1 MNKYIAILIGVF
13 LFEVSIIATPF
24 KSPES
29 LINVPVGKMY
39 NTGDLDFSIA
49 TGVNSIQSYQFD
61 LSLNYAI
68 NEYFKGGITMINYQ
82 KAVLNVQSLLINSDQ
97 FGEFKL
103 TGGILNISSDP
114 SLSSWDDEKSV
125 NSNNLIHFI
134 VGSRNLLFGRAHFGL
149 AKRRHSGMAS
159 IINGMLF
166 GYNKE
171 IKKLLFMA
179 EFDGSTVNF
188 GIQRINPYKTM
199 IVKMAFSA
207 PVLSPGETDTTNL
220 LSIQFTRRTNIF
232 KRYSDSLKNLE
243 EEYSNFQTL
252 EEDFQNMK
260 IELEQEINDLKKS
273 KELLAKEVEKLHSRE
288 LGDSNLGAEY
298 EVSEEEAFVQGYSN
312 DIQSLMYYQEAE
324 KLFKNEEYYKAIQQL
339 ELAIELS
346 PKEQRFYFVLGSIY
360 YKLKNKKKAFK
371 SWAEAYKIDPTS
383 NDYNKLPNVIKNEI
397 LKEIKRKEIRKKSG

>member
-29 LINVPVGKMY
+29 LINVPIGKMY

-179 EFDGSTVNF
+179 EFDGSAVNF

-288 LGDSNLGAEY
+288 LEDSNLGAEY
-298 EVSEEEAFVQGYSN
+298 ELSDEEKFVQGYSN

>member
-288 LGDSNLGAEY
+288 LEDSNLGAEY
-298 EVSEEEAFVQGYSN
+298 ELSDEEKFVQGYSN

>member
-1 MNKYIAILIGVF
+1 MNKYIGGLLIGVF
-13 LFEVSIIATPF
+13 LFEVSIVAAPF

-29 LINVPVGKMY
+29 LINVPVGKKY

-68 NEYFKGGITMINYQ
+68 NEHFKGGITMINYQ
-82 KAVLNVQSLLINSDQ
+82 KAVLNVQSLLIKSER

-103 TGGILNISSDP
+103 TGGMLNISSDP
-114 SLSSWDDEKSV
+114 SLSSWDNETSV
-125 NSNNLIHFI
+125 NANNLIHFI
-134 VGSRNLLFGRAHFGL
+134 VGSRNLLFGRVHFGI

-159 IINGMLF
+159 IINGFLF

-171 IKKLLFMA
+171 IKKLLFIA
-179 EFDGSTVNF
+179 EFDGVAVNC
-188 GIQRINPYKTM
+188 GIQRVNPYKTM
-199 IVKMAFSA
+199 AIKAAFSA
-207 PVLSPGETDTTNL
+207 PILSSGETDVTNL
-220 LSIQFTRRTNIF
+220 FSIQFTRRTNIF

-260 IELEQEINDLKKS
+260 IALEDDIKDLKKS
-273 KELLAKEVEKLHSRE
+273 KDLLAREVEKLQSRE
-288 LGDSNLGAEY
+288 LGDINLETGE
-298 EVSEEEAFVQGYSN
+298 EVSEEEKFIQGYSN

-324 KLFKNEEYYKAIQQL
+324 AFFKNQEYYKAIQQL

-346 PKEQRFYFVLGSIY
+346 PKEQRFYFVLGSMY
-360 YKLKNKKKAFK
+360 YKLKNEKKAFK

-383 NDYNKLPNVIKNEI
+383 SDFNKLPSVIKNEI
-397 LKEIKRKEIRKKSG
+397 LKEVKKEK

>member
-13 LFEVSIIATPF
+13 LFEVSIVATPF

-29 LINVPVGKMY
+29 LINVPIGKMY

-134 VGSRNLLFGRAHFGL
+134 VGSRNLLFGRAHFGV

-159 IINGMLF
+159 IINGILF

-288 LGDSNLGAEY
+288 LGDSNLGADY
-298 EVSEEEAFVQGYSN
+298 EVSEEEKFVQGYSN

>member
-288 LGDSNLGAEY
+288 LEDSNLGAEY
-298 EVSEEEAFVQGYSN
+298 ELSDEEKFVQGYSN

-383 NDYNKLPNVIKNEI
+383 NDYNKLPNVIKKEI

>member
-288 LGDSNLGAEY
+288 LEDSNLDAEY
-298 EVSEEEAFVQGYSN
+298 ELSDEEKFVQGYSN

>member
-1 MNKYIAILIGVF
+1 
-13 LFEVSIIATPF
+13 
-24 KSPES
+24 
-29 LINVPVGKMY
+29 MY

-288 LGDSNLGAEY
+288 LEDSNLGAEY
-298 EVSEEEAFVQGYSN
+298 ELSDEEKFVQGYSN